1 MNIIEL
7 SNVNKYYIRSQNP
20 ARRFSAAVRGAS
32 SVSEPLRFHALKDL
46 SFEARKGECVG
57 IIGKNGSGKSTLLR
71 ILAGI
76 TAPDSG
82 VCALRGSV
90 SAMLEPGA
98 EFNPEYS
105 GMRNICLSA
114 ELGGL
119 ERNKIR
125 AAAEEIM
132 EFAEIPAEF
141 RNMPVKTYSAG
152 MLMRLGFAVML
163 RAESDIILVD
173 EALGVGDI
181 RFQAKCFR
189 KFVSLRESGRTIL
202 FVTHDPDAV
211 RRFCTRAVW
220 LDGGEIR
227 ADGDVADVTSA
238 YMAFCVQDGRGEN
251 QSGFINRYGTQPGS
265 ILEVRCGRVCR
276 IGEKCRIEVRFN
288 ASGVTDLDTAGIAVS
303 IKDRYGLD
311 LCVFRTEEKPRY
323 GCNTAVFEFENR
335 LAPGEYA
342 VAAGFENRGTVPIS
356 YYEYI
361 EGAAKL
367 RSESDKEVFGLVS
380 LPCET
385 EIR

>member
-20 ARRFSAAVRGAS
+20 VKRFSAAVRGAS
-32 SVSEPLRFHALKDL
+32 AAPEPLRFHALKNL
-46 SFEARKGECVG
+46 SFEASRGECVG

-76 TAPDSG
+76 TAPDG
-82 VCALRGSV
+82 GERLLRGSV

-105 GMRNICLSA
+105 GMRNIYLSA
-114 ELGGL
+114 ALGGI
-119 ERNKIR
+119 EKGKIQ

-163 RAESDIILVD
+163 RADSDIILVD

-189 KFVSLRESGRTIL
+189 KFVSLKESGRTIL
-202 FVTHDPDAV
+202 FVSHDPDAV

-220 LDGGEIR
+220 LDSGEIR
-227 ADGDVADVTSA
+227 ADGDVAKVTSA
-238 YMAFCVQDGRGEN
+238 YMEFCVQSESAEDEN
-251 QSGFINRYGTQPGS
+251 GFINRYGTLPGS
-265 ILEVRCGRVCR
+265 IREVRCGKVCR
-276 IGEKCRIEVRFN
+276 VGEKCCIEVSFSASDEVDFN
-288 ASGVTDLDTAGIAVS
+288 NAGIAVS

-311 LCVFRTEEKPRY
+311 LCVFRTAEKPRH
-323 GCNTAVFEFENR
+323 GGNTAVFEFENR

-367 RSESDKEVFGLVS
+367 RSVSDEEIFGLVS